1 MSPKEWKEIK
11 QELINRGFKVIV
23 KGKRKREY
31 IAEKENTLIDLF
43 RGGISGTS
51 SNLVIYIFDS
61 EQNQMV
67 YEGENC
73 SYRKILSA
81 MDCILEDMQEDWG

>member
-1 MSPKEWKEIK
+1 MSPKEWKQIR
-11 QELINRGFKVIV
+11 QELINRGFKVSV
-23 KGKRKREY
+23 KGKNKREY
-31 IAEKENTLIDLF
+31 IAEKDDILINLL

-61 EQNQMV
+61 KNNQMV

-73 SYRKILSA
+73 SYKKILST
-81 MDCILEDMQEDWG
+81 MDCILKDIQEEW